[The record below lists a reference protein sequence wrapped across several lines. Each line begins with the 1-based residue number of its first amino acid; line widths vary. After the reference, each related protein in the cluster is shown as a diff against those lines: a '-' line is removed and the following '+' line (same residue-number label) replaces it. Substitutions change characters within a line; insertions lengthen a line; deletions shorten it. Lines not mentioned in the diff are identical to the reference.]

1 MKYTSRTPTGF
12 SLTQGF
18 SSDQNDNPIKKNK
31 RVGDTN
37 MITALLKCGSPY
49 KLTLKQYKFLMI
61 RQARET
67 MNQNQ
72 RMWIEIMFDNLTNII
87 RLSNI

>member
-1 MKYTSRTPTGF
+1 MKYTKRTPTGF

-31 RVGDTN
+31 RVGDIK

-72 RMWIEIMFDNLTNII
+72 RMWIELMYEKLNTKTQ
-87 RLSNI
+87 